1 MPKPEV
7 AFISGPIDT
16 GPRAEYFKTHYV
28 APIDAAIARDHR
40 FVIGPIP
47 SGVDADTLDY
57 LLAYPVE
64 PSRITVFVTGTED
77 QTAGDGFRARGV
89 NVQVVGDR
97 TTLPRERDAA
107 MTAASTYDILR
118 IRTEEEAQE
127 LYGRAYRPGH
137 MTNTEFNWK
146 RRRGSPTR
154 EAPDGWTETSPSRA
168 TRKNGWLGRLSAK
181 LPR

>member
-1 MPKPEV
+1 MTKPEV

-16 GPRAEYFKTHYV
+16 GPGAEYFKTHYV

-47 SGVDADTLDY
+47 SGVDADALDY
-57 LLAYPVE
+57 LLAYPVD
-64 PSRITVFVTGTED
+64 PLRITIFVTGTED
-77 QTAGDGFRARGV
+77 LIAGDGFRARGV

-97 TTLPRERDAA
+97 TTLPSERDAA
-107 MTAASTYDILR
+107 MTAGSTYDILR
-118 IRTEEEAQE
+118 IRTEKEAQE

-146 RRRGSPTR
+146 RRKGSPTR
-154 EAPDGWTETSPSRA
+154 NALDGRAGTSPSRV

>member
-1 MPKPEV
+1 MPTPEV

-16 GPRAEYFKTHYV
+16 GPGAEYFKTHYI
-28 APIDAAIARDHR
+28 APINAAIARDHR

-47 SGVDADTLDY
+47 SGVDADALEY
-57 LLAYPVE
+57 LLAYPVD
-64 PSRITVFVTGTED
+64 PSRITIFVTESED
-77 QTAGDGFRARGV
+77 LIAGDGFRARGV

-118 IRTEEEAQE
+118 FRTEEEARE

-137 MTNTEFNWK
+137 MTNTERNWK
-146 RRRGSPTR
+146 RRRGSPVR
-154 EAPDGWTETSPSRA
+154 EVPDGRAEKSPSRA
-168 TRKNGWLGRLSAK
+168 TRKDRWLKKLTAK
-181 LPR
+181 LPK